1 MRIAVHS
8 DVICP
13 WCWIGK
19 RRLEQT
25 LAVFPPGTARV
36 SWHPFQLNPGMPRE
50 GMPRAEYRRRK
61 FGSAERARALD
72 ANVTAVAAEVGLAFH
87 LDLQERTPN
96 TLLAHRLIRLAARH
110 GRQDAVVEG
119 LFSAYF
125 SAGLDVGD
133 PAVLTGVA
141 GSCGLSAGK
150 VAAHLAGSD
159 GEQEVLA
166 EEHAIREQGIDGVP
180 LFVIT
185 GGERIAGA
193 QPVAVF
199 CAALA
204 RAAAAPRADGGD
216 GDDGCADGTCCG

>member
-1 MRIAVHS
+1 MTIAIAIHS

-19 RRLEQT
+19 RRLEQA
-25 LAVFPPGTARV
+25 LAVFPPGTARTT
-36 SWHPFQLNPGMPRE
+36 WHPFQLNPGMPRE

-110 GRQDAVVEG
+110 GRQDVVVEG
-119 LFSAYF
+119 LFNAYF
-125 SAGLDVGD
+125 TAGLDVGD
-133 PAVLTGVA
+133 PAVLAGVA
-141 GSCGLSAGK
+141 GSCGLSADE
-150 VAAHLAGSD
+150 VAAHLATD
-159 GEQEVLA
+159 EGEAQVLA
-166 EEHAIREQGIDGVP
+166 EEGAIRAQGADGVP
-180 LFVIT
+180 LFVID
-185 GGERIAGA
+185 GGERISGA

-204 RAAAAPRADGGD
+204 RAAAAAPPASAG
-216 GDDGCADGTCCG
+216 DGCADGTCR